1 MTAVRREEVYAVGTP
16 AWVTQLGRDSAYT
29 LVSLPLAVPAF
40 VLVVTLVAVGGGLAV
55 LAVGLPLLALGLV
68 VARGFA
74 ELERRR
80 LSALAGSQV
89 TRPSYAVA
97 APESGAFKRL
107 TTIAG
112 DRQSWLDVAWVVPA
126 VLTGT
131 VAWSVAVA
139 WWSSAFGGLT
149 YVIWERFIPRGTDP
163 VTLASLMG
171 FGDSRRADVLVITT
185 IGLVA
190 LLTLP
195 VALRVAALLHSSL
208 ARDLLCGRAELQ
220 EQVRRSEAGR
230 RAGRAAEAVALR
242 RLERDIHDGPQQ
254 RLVRLSMDLGRAKT
268 QLDQDPERVRE
279 TLEGALVQA
288 RETVDELR
296 SLSRGIAP
304 PVLVDR
310 GLEAALREVVA
321 RSVVPAT
328 LTYDAPARLPDHVE
342 TALYFTASEALT
354 NVAKHSGA
362 TKASVVLTVRD
373 DAAELVVVDD
383 GQGGAGAVPGGGLA
397 GLAQRAAAVDG
408 VLSVES
414 PEGGPTRVR
423 VELPCGW

>member
-1 MTAVRREEVYAVGTP
+1 MTAVRREEVYAVPTP

-40 VLVVTLVAVGGGLAV
+40 VLVVTFVAVGGGLAV
-55 LAVGLPLLALGLV
+55 LAVGLPLLALGLL

-80 LSALAGSQV
+80 LSALAGSHV
-89 TRPSYAVA
+89 SRPAYAVA
-97 APESGAFKRL
+97 EPGGSAFRRL
-107 TTIAG
+107 TTMAG

-139 WWSSAFGGLT
+139 WWAASVGGLT
-149 YVIWERFIPRGTDP
+149 YVFWERFIPRGTDP
-163 VTLASLMG
+163 VTLASLLG
-171 FGDSRRADVLVITT
+171 FGDSRRADILMITT
-185 IGLVA
+185 IGVVA

-195 VALRVAALLHSSL
+195 FALRVAALLHSSL

-254 RLVRLSMDLGRAKT
+254 RLVRLSMDLGRAKA
-268 QLDQDPERVRE
+268 QLDRDPERARA
-279 TLEGALVQA
+279 TLDGALAQA

-321 RSVVPAT
+321 RSAVPT
-328 LTYDAPARLPDHVE
+328 DLRYHAPARLPAHAE
-342 TALYFTASEALT
+342 TALYFIASEALT

-362 TKASVVLTVRD
+362 TRATVT
-373 DAAELVVVDD
+373 LVVDGDLARLGVEDD
-383 GQGGAGAVPGGGLA
+383 GAGGAVEVPGGGLA
-397 GLAQRAAAVDG
+397 GLEQRARAADG
-408 VLSVES
+408 VLTVRS
-414 PEGGPTRVR
+414 PAGGPTLVR
-423 VELPCGW
+423 AELACG